1 MLKEFLNKKKTG
13 WRDGSMLKKNGC
25 SCKGPGFNFPAPTYW
40 LTIVCSSTGDPQ
52 LNIED
57 LTYMQ
62 ANSKTYKI
70 KINRYFLKRQTT
82 QTS

>member
-25 SCKGPGFNFPAPTYW
+25 SCKGPGFKFPAPTYW

-52 LNIED
+52 LNIVD
-57 LTYMQ
+57 LTHMQ

-70 KINRYFLKRQTT
+70 KIKRYF
-82 QTS
+82 